1 MILGKDTSTKW
12 FLFLSAIAAGLILG
26 QVLAVYTL

>member
-1 MILGKDTSTKW
+1 MDYTGKW
-12 FLFLSAIAAGLILG
+12 VIFLSAIAAGLILG

>member
-1 MILGKDTSTKW
+1 MDYTGKW
-12 FLFLSAIAAGLILG
+12 FIFLSAIAAGLILG